1 MFSRYILRWNFI
13 NFSIWRRKAN
23 VIESWVCARLVH
35 WFSWLFKW
43 TRHNLQRR
51 LVFTWLRLIARS
63 SIGCIATSVRTFLC
77 SISPIQFR
85 ITIDQ
90 MSIGLDLL
98 LLRFDILGFGSI
110 LYALYLFYILKLQQ
124 LLVDGILH
132 NFVFYYQLLNI
143 TGWNIH
149 LLLIIKI
156 IRRLCIKWPMSI
168 LPSLYHLL
176 LITYKNRRY
185 RRKVP
190 IHRNRMK
197 IRSFL
202 MILTFWRL
210 LVLTLNQILATC
222 RLLSALK
229 SIFARHAL
237 AAAVLILRQLLLADH
252 VVRMHLKRSWT

>member
-1 MFSRYILRWNFI
+1 VFSRYILRWNFI
-13 NFSIWRRKAN
+13 CFSIWRRKAN

-43 TRHNLQRR
+43 ARHNLQRR
-51 LVFTWLRLIARS
+51 LVLTRLRLVTSS
-63 SIGCIATSVRTFLC
+63 SIGCVAAGVRTFLC

-90 MSIGLDLL
+90 VSIGLDWL
-98 LLRFDILGFGSI
+98 LLRLDLLGFGSI

-176 LITYKNRRY
+176 LIRYKNRRY
-185 RRKVP
+185 RRKVS
-190 IHRNRMK
+190 IHRNWMK

-210 LVLTLNQILATC
+210 LVLTLNQVLSTC
-222 RLLSALK
+222 WLLSALK
-229 SIFARHAL
+229 SIFAWHAL
-237 AAAVLILRQLLLADH
+237 AAAILVLGELCLTDH
-252 VVRMHLKRSWT
+252 VVRMHLKRSRT